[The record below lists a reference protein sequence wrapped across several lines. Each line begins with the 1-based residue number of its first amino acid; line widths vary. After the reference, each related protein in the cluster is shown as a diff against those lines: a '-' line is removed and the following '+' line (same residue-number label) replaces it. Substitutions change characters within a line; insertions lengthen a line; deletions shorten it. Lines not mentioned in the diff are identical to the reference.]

1 MRGNQ
6 FVRVF
11 RAFVEWLDVVV
22 LVLLLVWG
30 VALAVVVIV
39 GGGTAIQIGL
49 VVLLVAIM
57 ALRWARTSFAWEKLR
72 ERR

>member
-1 MRGNQ
+1 M
-6 FVRVF
+6 RVF

-22 LVLLLVWG
+22 LALLLAWG

-39 GGGTAIQIGL
+39 GGGTAMQVGL
-49 VVLLVAIM
+49 VVLLVAVL
-57 ALRWARTSFAWEKLR
+57 ALHWARTSFAWEKLR